1 MNEFNLKKE
10 NEGSNNNEEKIKIS
24 PIRISY
30 HGKEHYNSIIPRKNN
45 YEIWI
50 NYKNNILTQNPGE
63 YEEKILKMKEEE
75 NKEKKRGGKRSGRIE
90 KIVCVNKR

>member
-1 MNEFNLKKE
+1 MEENEEGNKKE
-10 NEGSNNNEEKIKIS
+10 DKIKIS

-50 NYKNNILTQNPGE
+50 NYKDSMINTTPGE
-63 YEEKILKMKEEE
+63 YEEQILKMKME
-75 NKEKKRGGKRSGRIE
+75 EKKENGLEQKMMLKE
-90 KIVCVNKR
+90 

>member
-10 NEGSNNNEEKIKIS
+10 NEDIKNEEKIKIS

-45 YEIWI
+45 YEILD
-50 NYKNNILTQNPGE
+50 KL
-63 YEEKILKMKEEE
+63 
-75 NKEKKRGGKRSGRIE
+75 
-90 KIVCVNKR
+90 